1 MRSLRLKIDPRIE
14 SSLTHLM
21 SRTNNGEKFFG
32 RVELAKMRSLLRQ
45 VADYCGL
52 ELRTHALMPNHP
64 HVLVFNPVWKQD
76 PDDEELLRR
85 YRVLNPGSETKYR
98 SKRLDVIAAHL
109 KANTEEGIE
118 WRRKQL
124 AQMGDLSQLMKI
136 FKQRFTAWF
145 NKRHGRT
152 GTIWGGRFKSVLVE
166 GRAEALLAVSGYID
180 LNPVRAG
187 LVRDP
192 KDYGFSGYAE
202 AVAGNRL
209 AQQGIMRTLDLPTW
223 DLAQAEYRKVLY
235 SIGAK
240 PRAKGRVMSLEDL
253 DDVTAKDGKLTLAE
267 TLRCRI
273 RQFSDSVVFGTTE
286 FVAKQLAGFQKANR
300 RKRPG
305 RPRPLPPVTD
315 WGGLATMRGLRRP

>member
-1 MRSLRLKIDPRIE
+1 
-14 SSLTHLM
+14 
-21 SRTNNGEKFFG
+21 
-32 RVELAKMRSLLRQ
+32 
-45 VADYCGL
+45 
-52 ELRTHALMPNHP
+52 
-64 HVLVFNPVWKQD
+64 
-76 PDDEELLRR
+76 
-85 YRVLNPGSETKYR
+85 
-98 SKRLDVIAAHL
+98 
-109 KANTEEGIE
+109 
-118 WRRKQL
+118 
-124 AQMGDLSQLMKI
+124 
-136 FKQRFTAWF
+136 
-145 NKRHGRT
+145 
-152 GTIWGGRFKSVLVE
+152 
-166 GRAEALLAVSGYID
+166 LLAVSGYID

-235 SIGAK
+235 GIGAK
-240 PRAKGRVMSLEDL
+240 PRAKGRVMSLKDL
-253 DDVTAKDGKLTLAE
+253 DDVAAKDGKLTLAE

-286 FVAKQLAGFQKANR
+286 FVAKQLAGYQKANR